1 MSFFSKILGSGSDTS
16 GNFQILGRASYKE
29 AIQNKEVQL
38 VDVRT
43 NREFRKGHLARAINI
58 DFYKASRFRL
68 EFEKLDKSKP
78 VYIYCR
84 SGHRSQ
90 KAGKRLLGLGF
101 SKVYDLEGG
110 LNNWY

>member
-1 MSFFSKILGSGSDTS
+1 MSFFSNLIGSGSDTTD
-16 GNFQILGRASYKE
+16 NFEVLARNLYKD
-29 AIQNKEVQL
+29 AIQNEKVQL

-58 DFYKASRFRL
+58 DYYKASKFRKD
-68 EFEKLDKSKP
+68 FEKLDKTKP

-90 KAGKRLLGLGF
+90 KAGRRILNMGF
-101 SKVYDLEGG
+101 PKVYDLEGG

>member
-1 MSFFSKILGSGSDTS
+1 MSFFSNLIGSGSDTS
-16 GNFQILGRASYKE
+16 GNFEVLARKHYKE

-43 NREFRKGHLARAINI
+43 NREFRQGHLARALNI

-68 EFEKLDKSKP
+68 EMEKLDKSKP

-84 SGHRSQ
+84 SGHRSR
-90 KAGKRLLGLGF
+90 KAGKRLLNMGF
-101 SKVYDLEGG
+101 TKVYDLEGG

>member
-1 MSFFSKILGSGSDTS
+1 MSFFSNIIGSGPDT
-16 GNFQILGRASYKE
+16 GGKFEVLERQIYKE

-43 NREFRKGHLARAINI
+43 NREFRKGHLARALNI
-58 DFYKASRFRL
+58 DFYKASKFRV
-68 EFEKLDKSKP
+68 EFEKLDKTKP

-84 SGHRSQ
+84 SGHRSR
-90 KAGKRLLGLGF
+90 KAGKRILDMGF
-101 SKVYDLEGG
+101 GKVFDLEGG